1 MTGYSIEN
9 ECTRNNNTKLIPD
22 TTMPLTTI
30 ILVSVLLS
38 SVILTCILLKNPIA
52 AYAGIILFICFI
64 AIITTQV
71 PDTLENDIDDNE
83 DETDNNKTD

>member
-30 ILVSVLLS
+30 ILVSALLS
-38 SVILTCILLKNPIA
+38 SVIVTCILLKNPIA

-64 AIITTQV
+64 AIITTQI
-71 PDTLENDIDDNE
+71 PDTLDDYIDNTE
-83 DETDNNKTD
+83 DDKTD

>member
-9 ECTRNNNTKLIPD
+9 ECTRNNNTKIIPD

-30 ILVSVLLS
+30 ILVSLLLS
-38 SVILTCILLKNPIA
+38 SAILMCILFKNPIA

-64 AIITTQV
+64 AIITTQI
-71 PDTLENDIDDNE
+71 PDTLDDDIDHIE
-83 DETDNNKTD
+83 DETDDDKSD

>member
-30 ILVSVLLS
+30 ILVSALLS
-38 SVILTCILLKNPIA
+38 SVIVTCILFKNPIA

-64 AIITTQV
+64 AIITTQI
-71 PDTLENDIDDNE
+71 PDTLDDYIDNTE
-83 DETDNNKTD
+83 DDKTD